1 MSDFFTYD
9 KNRLKAMDF
18 KGKIHLFVIEKIVM
32 YDILKLVNE
41 KIRILK
47 RR

>member
-18 KGKIHLFVIEKIVM
+18 KGKIHLFVIEKNSDV
-32 YDILKLVNE
+32 
-41 KIRILK
+41 
-47 RR
+47 